1 MKRLP
6 KGGKES
12 VNDYKINILKHLSE
26 SNLAPATPTL
36 LKVKP
41 ISMTTQMN
49 SKKYRQDA
57 QELMNLV
64 SEQKSE
70 PNVQLFKQLAPVNL
84 NKPKKVKKR
93 QAKSKNNE
101 RAQSKLSR
109 RFLLRAKGYR
119 IENPTQGRN
128 FALSI

>member
-93 QAKSKNNE
+93 
-101 RAQSKLSR
+101 
-109 RFLLRAKGYR
+109 
-119 IENPTQGRN
+119 
-128 FALSI
+128 